1 MNLQTH
7 VSLSDNQAITT
18 TSLKVAEAF
27 GKNHRD
33 ILRKIDSISCSKE
46 FRSAHFCAHPYK
58 HPQNGETYTYYEM
71 TKDGFI
77 FLVMGFT
84 GKQAAAIK
92 EAYINAFNQM
102 AEELQRQKEE
112 RYGNPIYYNENTL
125 PDASTVDYT
134 LENGRQITAIIIDGK
149 PWVPAWSLRIFLQ
162 YCQRPAISRIY
173 HTNRI
178 DFDRE
183 CVRVYQETGS
193 EQYSLL
199 FSPKGCLL
207 ISGKSTK
214 YDAKYLQAWALEMMT
229 KVPEGKVIVDKEN
242 LETLIHY
249 AQLGRDRY
257 GQLLEAKDGMDKAF
271 SRSRDVILDLP
282 FAINAVKGSM
292 KH

>member
-1 MNLQTH
+1 MNLQSYIT
-7 VSLSDNQAITT
+7 VSNNQAITT

-27 GKNHRD
+27 GKRHDNVISKLKRLD
-33 ILRKIDSISCSKE
+33 CSPEFNALNFKEVEYIDSK
-46 FRSAHFCAHPYK
+46 
-58 HPQNGETYTYYEM
+58 GEKRPSYEM

-112 RYGNPIYYNENTL
+112 RYGNPICYNENTL
-125 PDASTVDYT
+125 PDTSTVDYT
-134 LENGRQITAIIIDGK
+134 LENGRKITAIILDGK
-149 PWVPAWSLRIFLQ
+149 PWVPAWSLRVFLQ

-173 HTNRI
+173 HTNRL

-257 GQLLEAKDGMDKAF
+257 GQLLRQKTAWIRHSLVRGM
-271 SRSRDVILDLP
+271 
-282 FAINAVKGSM
+282 
-292 KH
+292 

>member
-1 MNLQTH
+1 MNLQSYIT
-7 VSLSDNQAITT
+7 VSNNQAITT

-27 GKNHRD
+27 GKRHDNVISKLKRLD
-33 ILRKIDSISCSKE
+33 CSPEFNALNFKEVEYIDSK
-46 FRSAHFCAHPYK
+46 
-58 HPQNGETYTYYEM
+58 GEKRPSYEM

-112 RYGNPIYYNENTL
+112 RYGNPICYNENTL
-125 PDASTVDYT
+125 PDTSTVDYT
-134 LENGRQITAIIIDGK
+134 LENGRKITAIILDGK
-149 PWVPAWSLRIFLQ
+149 PWVPAWSLRVFLQ

-173 HTNRI
+173 HTNRL

-257 GQLLEAKDGMDKAF
+257 GQLLEAKNGMDKAF